1 MAGWVGAHLGGCEAV
16 TPYLQVQGHKEALYS
31 HLHSCKERDKEKRSA
46 GGGGGKQKAWGQK
59 RKISGV
65 EKPKAMQTLK
75 LEAGKGNVKV
85 LKNKK
90 MEIDKAIFYSF
101 IRIVAFVPLCNDFLM
116 SGSDTWITQ
125 SQTAFENIS
134 SIHQVTRVWDRSSPL

>member
-1 MAGWVGAHLGGCEAV
+1 
-16 TPYLQVQGHKEALYS
+16 
-31 HLHSCKERDKEKRSA
+31 
-46 GGGGGKQKAWGQK
+46 
-59 RKISGV
+59 
-65 EKPKAMQTLK
+65 MQTLK